1 MEGILELWSF
11 DSVLVEKLTNEEIID
26 KIENRKPLR
35 YRGLAT
41 SFKTLL
47 IFAEADLFKKNIA
60 PPPPILTKYIHGK
73 FKWLIY
79 VSVQFFKQ
87 NSLMN

>member
-26 KIENRKPLR
+26 KIENRKRLR

-47 IFAEADLFKKNIA
+47 IFAEADLF
-60 PPPPILTKYIHGK
+60 
-73 FKWLIY
+73 
-79 VSVQFFKQ
+79 
-87 NSLMN
+87 

>member
-26 KIENRKPLR
+26 KIENRKRLR

-60 PPPPILTKYIHGK
+60 PPPAYFNK
-73 FKWLIY
+73 IY
-79 VSVQFFKQ
+79 PRQI
-87 NSLMN
+87 

>member
-47 IFAEADLFKKNIA
+47 IFAEADLF
-60 PPPPILTKYIHGK
+60 
-73 FKWLIY
+73 
-79 VSVQFFKQ
+79 
-87 NSLMN
+87 